1 VVDLVEAYFKYRPVS
16 TTPLRWSFKAGAFF
30 PPISLENDGIGW
42 TTPWTLTPSAINS
55 WVGEE
60 LRTIGGETTAEWRGQ
75 GYEIEATAALFG
87 VNDPAGTL
95 IAEHGW
101 TFGDRPIGLFD
112 RSRLPNATLRPGM
125 RAPIYTMPMQEIDGR
140 VGWYTGLAA

>member
-42 TTPWTLTPSAINS
+42 TSPWTLTPSAINS

-60 LRTIGGETTAEWRGQ
+60 LRTIGGEGRLEWRGAAHQ
-75 GYEIEATAALFG
+75 LEAFGALYAA
-87 VNDPAGTL
+87 NEPAGAL
-95 IAEHGW
+95 LADRGW
-101 TFGDRPIGLFD
+101 ALHDRPTGLFD
-112 RSRLPNATLRPGM
+112 RVRIPDAMAATLR
-125 RAPIYTMPMQEIDGR
+125 RSAPFYEGPFQQLDGR
-140 VGWYTGLAA
+140 VGWY